1 MSAAKRILFVDDD
14 DSIRE
19 FVTMALA
26 DEGYEVLTAPHGAAA
41 LEILGEN
48 TPALILL
55 DMRMPIMDG
64 WSFLKAYQQVPEP
77 HAPIIALTA
86 SRSTPTSQ
94 VPPEVNGF
102 LAKPFD
108 LDDLLALVEE
118 YVQPSVSR

>member
-41 LEILGEN
+41 LEILAKD

-64 WSFLKAYQQVPEP
+64 WSFLKAYQEVPAP

-86 SRSTPTSQ
+86 SRNTLESQ
-94 VPPEVNGF
+94 VPPDVNGF

-108 LDDLLALVEE
+108 LDELIELVEK
-118 YVQPSVSR
+118 YVSP